1 MAMGWK
7 AMVGVVALV
16 ACAAAPAAEM
26 PRAMFLAEGG
36 ATVHGSYA
44 VTAGASWPWN
54 WQRATRGGQW
64 SGATEVFAS
73 HWSVRNRAGGREG
86 YTQLGIAPVLR
97 YRFGQGRSPWF
108 VEAGIGVSWFDSV
121 YETNRKRFSTRFNF
135 YDTIG
140 VGRSFGQAREHEWSL
155 RLTHISNAG
164 IRKPNPGEDVLQ
176 LRYTRN
182 F

>member
-1 MAMGWK
+1 MAMRSM
-7 AMVGVVALV
+7 AVGGVLAFG
-16 ACAAAPAAEM
+16 AWAAAGAVEM

-44 VTAGASWPWN
+44 VTMGVSWPWQ
-54 WQRATRGGQW
+54 WQRHSRRGQW
-64 SGATEVFAS
+64 TGATEAFVS
-73 HWSVRNRAGGREG
+73 HWNARSPRGGREG
-86 YTQLGIAPVLR
+86 YTQVGIAPVLR
-97 YRFGQGRSPWF
+97 YRFAHGRSPWF
-108 VEAGIGVSWFDSV
+108 VEAGIGLSWFDSY

-140 VGRSFGQAREHEWSL
+140 VGRSFGDAREHEWSL

-164 IRKPNPGEDVLQ
+164 IRKPNPGEDFVQ